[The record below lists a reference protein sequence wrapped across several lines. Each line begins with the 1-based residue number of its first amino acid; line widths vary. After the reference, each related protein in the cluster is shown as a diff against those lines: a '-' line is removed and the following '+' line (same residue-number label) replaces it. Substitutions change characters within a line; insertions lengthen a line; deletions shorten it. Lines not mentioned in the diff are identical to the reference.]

1 MKKAFFLSTVALLSL
16 GALSGCGSDDGKTIK
31 VWCDELVVE
40 TTTEILD
47 AYKAAHSDF
56 DYKFKIEPVGEG
68 SAAGNM
74 ITDPSA
80 GADVYFF
87 AQDQLAR
94 LVTAKAISQL
104 PEAAKT
110 TVTADNDAVS
120 VAAAT
125 TSGNVYA
132 YPVTSD
138 NTFFLYYDTS
148 VLSANDVKDLDT
160 IVAKCKAANKYFYMD
175 LGNAWY
181 NASFFYAVGAQSE
194 WTTDVKGNFTAY
206 NDTYKSKGIE
216 AMKEM
221 NKLQAEAT
229 AFKSA
234 GDGAAAFKSS
244 TAPAAAVV
252 SGTWDKGTAKE
263 ALGDKMGVAVLPGW
277 KGSDNKTYTLKPFTG
292 CKLVGTKPQTTTER
306 AQAVVDVA
314 LALSNKDAQLKRF
327 EKLGWGPS
335 NKAAQKDSKVTS
347 DAVAVTVAAQMAA
360 GTPQGQYP
368 GSWWDLAKA
377 LGVGLGKKTDAELN
391 TMLSDYDGGLE
402 ALLS

>member
-16 GALSGCGSDDGKTIK
+16 GALSACGGDDGKTIK

-47 AYKAAHSDF
+47 AYKQSHLGF
-56 DYKFKIEPVGEG
+56 EYKFKIEPVGEG

-94 LVTAKAISQL
+94 LVTAKAISKL
-104 PEAAKT
+104 PDSAKT
-110 TVTADNDAVS
+110 TVTGDNDKVS

-125 TSGNVYA
+125 TSGDVYA
-132 YPVTSD
+132 YPATSD
-138 NTFFLYYDTS
+138 NTFFLYYDKS
-148 VLSANDVKDLDT
+148 VLSENDVKDLDK
-160 IVAKCKAANKYFYMD
+160 IADQCAAKNKYFYMD
-175 LGNAWY
+175 LANAWY

-194 WTTDVKGNFTAY
+194 WTTDVKGNFTDY
-206 NDTYKSKGIE
+206 KDTYKDKGLP

-221 NKLQAEAT
+221 SKLEKHKG
-229 AFKSA
+229 FKA
-234 GDGAAAFKSS
+234 ADTGAAAFKSE

-263 ALGDKMGVAVLPGW
+263 ALGDNLGVAVLPGW
-277 KGSDNKTYTLKPFTG
+277 KDGNAAYVLKPFTG
-292 CKLVGTKPQTTTER
+292 CKLVGTKPQTTEER
-306 AQAVVDVA
+306 AKAVVEVA
-314 LALSNKDAQLKRF
+314 LALTNKDAQLKRF
-327 EKLGWGPS
+327 SKLGWGPS
-335 NKAAQKDSKVTS
+335 NKAAQGDSAVKS
-347 DAVAVTVAAQMAA
+347 DAVATTVAAQMAA

-377 LGVGLGKKTDAELN
+377 LGNGLDKKDEAGLK
-391 TMLSDYDGGLE
+391 TMLKDYDDGLE
-402 ALLS
+402 GLLS

>member
-16 GALSGCGSDDGKTIK
+16 GALSACGDDGKTIK

-40 TTTEILD
+40 TTTQLLD
-47 AYKAAHSDF
+47 DFKKNHSGF
-56 DYKFKIEPVGEG
+56 EYRFKIEPVGEG

-94 LVTAKAISQL
+94 LVTAKAISKL
-104 PEAAKT
+104 PDAAKK
-110 TVTADNDAVS
+110 TVTDENDKVS

-125 TSGNVYA
+125 TSGDVYA
-132 YPVTSD
+132 YPTTSD
-138 NTFFLYYDTS
+138 NTFFLYYDKS
-148 VLSANDVKDLDT
+148 VLSETDVADLDK
-160 IVAKCKAANKYFYMD
+160 IVEKCKAANKYFYMD
-175 LGNAWY
+175 LANAWY
-181 NASFFYAVGAQSE
+181 NASFFYAAGAKSE
-194 WTTDVKGNFTAY
+194 WTTDAKGNFTAY
-206 NDTYKSKGIE
+206 DDTYKSNGLE

-221 NKLQAEAT
+221 NKLCAEAT
-229 AFKSA
+229 AFKAA
-234 GDGAAAFKSS
+234 GDGAAAFSSS

-263 ALGDKMGVAVLPGW
+263 ALGNNLGVAVLPSW
-277 KGSDNKTYTLKPFTG
+277 KVGNAVYKLKPFTG

-314 LALSNKDAQLKRF
+314 LALTNKDAQLKRF
-327 EKLGWGPS
+327 EKLGWGPY
-335 NKAAQKDSKVTS
+335 NKAAQADS
-347 DAVAVTVAAQMAA
+347 AVQADPVARVVALQMNQ
-360 GTPQGQYP
+360 GTAQGQYP

-377 LGVGLGKKTDAELN
+377 LGNGLGKKTEAELKQ
-391 TMLSDYDGGLE
+391 MLADYDGGLE
-402 ALLS
+402 NLLS

>member
-16 GALSGCGSDDGKTIK
+16 GALSACGGDDGKTIK

-40 TTTEILD
+40 TTTELLD

-56 DYKFKIEPVGEG
+56 DFKFKIEPVGEG

-94 LVTAKAISQL
+94 LVTAKAISKL
-104 PEAAKT
+104 PDSAKN
-110 TVTADNDAVS
+110 TVVADNDTVS

-125 TSGNVYA
+125 TSGDVYA
-132 YPVTSD
+132 YPATSD
-138 NTFFLYYDTS
+138 NTFFLYYDKS
-148 VLSANDVKDLDT
+148 VLSATDVTDLDK
-160 IVAKCKAANKYFYMD
+160 IVEKCKGASRYFYMD
-175 LGNAWY
+175 LANAWY

-194 WTTDVKGNFTAY
+194 WQTDVKGNFTNY
-206 NDTYKSKGIE
+206 TDTYKSKGLA

-221 NKLQAEAT
+221 NKLEGNSN
-229 AFKSA
+229 FKSA
-234 GDGAAAFKSS
+234 GDGAAAFKSE
-244 TAPAAAVV
+244 TAKAAAVV

-263 ALGDKMGVAVLPGW
+263 ALGDNLGVAVLPGW
-277 KGSDNKTYTLKPFTG
+277 KEGNAAYVLKPFTG
-292 CKLVGTKPQTTTER
+292 CKLVGTKPQTTEER
-306 AQAVVDVA
+306 AKAVVEVA
-314 LALSNKDAQLKRF
+314 LALTNKDAQLKRF
-327 EKLGWGPS
+327 SKLGWGPS
-335 NKAAQKDSKVTS
+335 NKAAQQDSSVKS

-377 LGVGLGKKTDAELN
+377 LGAGLGTKTEAELN
-391 TMLSDYDGGLE
+391 TMLKDYDDGLE
-402 ALLS
+402 GLLS

>member
-16 GALSGCGSDDGKTIK
+16 GALSACGDDGKTLKI
-31 VWCDELVVE
+31 WCDENVVE

-56 DYKFKIEPVGEG
+56 EFRFKIEPVGEG

-74 ITDPSA
+74 ITDPAA

-94 LVTAKAISQL
+94 LVTAKAISKL
-104 PEAAKT
+104 PDDAKK
-110 TVTADNDAVS
+110 TVVADNDAVS

-125 TSGNVYA
+125 TSGDVYA

-138 NTFFLYYDTS
+138 NTFFLYYDKS
-148 VLSANDVKDLDT
+148 VLSATDVTDLDT
-160 IVAKCKAANKYFYMD
+160 IVEKCAAKSRYFYMD
-175 LGNAWY
+175 IGNAWY

-194 WTTDVKGNFTAY
+194 WTTDVKGNFTEY
-206 NDTYKSKGIE
+206 NDTYKTKGLA
-216 AMKEM
+216 AMTEM
-221 NKLQAEAT
+221 NKLASNG

-234 GDGAAAFKSS
+234 GDGAAAFKSE
-244 TAPAAAVV
+244 TAKAAAVV
-252 SGTWDKGTAKE
+252 SGTWDKNTAKE
-263 ALGDKMGVAVLPGW
+263 ALGDNMGVAVLPGW
-277 KGSDNKTYTLKPFTG
+277 QVGNAAYRLKPFTG
-292 CKLVGTKPQTTTER
+292 CKLVGTKPQTTEDR
-306 AQAVVDVA
+306 AKAVVDVA
-314 LALSNKDAQLKRF
+314 LALTNKDAQLKRF

-335 NKAAQKDSKVTS
+335 NKAAQADKSVLADP
-347 DAVAVTVAAQMAA
+347 VAVTVAAQMLL

-377 LGVGLGKKTDAELN
+377 LGVGLGAKDEAGLKK
-391 TMLSDYDGGLE
+391 MLEDYDGGLE